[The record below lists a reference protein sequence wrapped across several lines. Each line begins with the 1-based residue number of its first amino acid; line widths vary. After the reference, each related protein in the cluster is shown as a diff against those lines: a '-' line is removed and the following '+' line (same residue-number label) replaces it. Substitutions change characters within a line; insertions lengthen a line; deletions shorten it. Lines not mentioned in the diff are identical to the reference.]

1 MLGGALSSS
10 VQCLASSGPAQEGLC
25 GLWGSRVLSA
35 VRILCVVALPVEAMV
50 LTWGQLQPEGV
61 LPASVG

>member
-35 VRILCVVALPVEAMV
+35 VANSLCSGTACGGHGAHMGAA
-50 LTWGQLQPEGV
+50 T
-61 LPASVG
+61 A